1 MFWIT
6 IILAELIILGLIFF
20 FVLRLFK
27 SKKSVVIHTP
37 MPIPKRKERPNN
49 SLGFYSPKDKPI
61 HSNKSRELIPYGL
74 SDEELE
80 LHRMFNDED

>member
-1 MFWIT
+1 MFWVA

-20 FVLRLFK
+20 FVIRLFK
-27 SKKSVVIHTP
+27 SKKAVVIHTP
-37 MPIPKRKERPNN
+37 LPIPKRKEKPNN
-49 SLGFYSPKDKPI
+49 SMGFYSAKEKPI
-61 HSNKSRELIPYGL
+61 HSTRSRELIPFGL